1 MMFVWDKKSPIVQS
15 VRAVD
20 AFRLSGQ
27 HQTPATIRTAPPPT
41 PSHATMMR
49 AIFFAALASV
59 EGFQT
64 PRGSFDP
71 LKLAKHDSSFLH
83 RAPSVAA
90 AGARAPAPAST
101 PLVPAAAAVAAAAL
115 PEGAWAKGGE
125 YGIAEGRLISLAHPV
140 AMGGC
145 FLATLYAGYTGLQWR
160 RLRELGVE
168 LGVAKKA
175 AKAAARAVDAATT
188 EEVAAP
194 ATLVAAMSAADAE
207 VASLQET
214 RETIKSGNFRDVHYQ
229 MGTVLLAVG
238 IPMALEGPVNTYMR
252 AGKLFPGA
260 HVYAGVAVASLWAV
274 AAALVPEMQKGK
286 DWARSGHIGANAL
299 TFALFAYYQIP
310 TGLAITQKVIEKT
323 RFPW

>member
-1 MMFVWDKKSPIVQS
+1 M
-15 VRAVD
+15 
-20 AFRLSGQ
+20 
-27 HQTPATIRTAPPPT
+27 
-41 PSHATMMR
+41 
-49 AIFFAALASV
+49 
-59 EGFQT
+59 
-64 PRGSFDP
+64 
-71 LKLAKHDSSFLH
+71 
-83 RAPSVAA
+83 
-90 AGARAPAPAST
+90 
-101 PLVPAAAAVAAAAL
+101 
-115 PEGAWAKGGE
+115 
-125 YGIAEGRLISLAHPV
+125 ISLQACEMRV
-140 AMGGC
+140 MGPL
-145 FLATLYAGYTGLQWR
+145 FAKYKKYF
-160 RLRELGVE
+160 
-168 LGVAKKA
+168 AKKA